1 MKEINVKTI
10 KKLANNVAFELTD
23 EEAAYLLN
31 EFSAIEEYSKILT
44 EAELHSGTEQL
55 TPLIYPTEIITDYM
69 RDDEQH
75 KELDKQEILGN
86 TGKVEGGQVVV
97 PRVVG

>member
-23 EEAAYLLN
+23 EEAAYLFN

-55 TPLIYPTEIITDYM
+55 TPLIYPTEIFTDYM